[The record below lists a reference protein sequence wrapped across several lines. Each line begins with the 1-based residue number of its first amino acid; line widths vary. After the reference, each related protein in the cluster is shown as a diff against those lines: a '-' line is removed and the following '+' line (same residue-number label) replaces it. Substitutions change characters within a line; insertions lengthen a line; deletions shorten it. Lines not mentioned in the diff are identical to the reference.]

1 MTTKSGG
8 GGRVTMPIK
17 VAVDQGANLKA
28 LRELQRRGLVTLHQA
43 NELEQTWPGHVIQQ
57 KKGFMLDHSK
67 LDGPDE
73 LADEK
78 VHEVE
83 KIVGSDKRADIAHI
97 YAAYLNECEYF
108 VTENPD
114 DFINDGRREALE
126 SLLGIKV
133 RRTNELGQEIAK
145 A

>member
-1 MTTKSGG
+1 MS
-8 GGRVTMPIK
+8 IK
-17 VAVDQGANLKA
+17 VGIDQGANLKA
-28 LRELQRRGLVTLHQA
+28 LRQLQLRGLLTLHQA
-43 NELEQTWPGHVIQQ
+43 NELEQTWPRDVIQQ
-57 KKGFMLDHSK
+57 KKGFMLDHST

-73 LADEK
+73 IADEK
-78 VHEVE
+78 
-83 KIVGSDKRADIAHI
+83 IVREIERIIGLENRKDIGHI
-97 YAAYLNECEYF
+97 YAAYLNKCEYF

-133 RRTNELGQEIAK
+133 RRTDELVQEIAK

>member
-1 MTTKSGG
+1 
-8 GGRVTMPIK
+8 MPIK

-43 NELEQTWPGHVIQQ
+43 NELEQSWRGVIQQ

-73 LADEK
+73 LGD
-78 VHEVE
+78 E
-83 KIVGSDKRADIAHI
+83 KIVREIERIIGLENRKDIGHI
-97 YAAYLNECEYF
+97 YAAYLNECEFF

-114 DFINDGRREALE
+114 DFIRDGRKEQLE
-126 SLLGIKV
+126 DLLGVKV
-133 RRTNELGQEIAK
+133 RRTTELVQEIAK
-145 A
+145 S

>member
-1 MTTKSGG
+1 MS
-8 GGRVTMPIK
+8 IK
-17 VAVDQGANLKA
+17 VGIDQGANLKA
-28 LRELQRRGLVTLHQA
+28 LRQLQRRGLVTLHQA
-43 NELEQTWPGHVIQQ
+43 NELEQTWPRDVIQQ

-97 YAAYLNECEYF
+97 YACYINSCEYF
-108 VTENPD
+108 VTED
-114 DFINDGRREALE
+114 ADAFINDGRREALE

-133 RRTNELGQEIAK
+133 RRTNELVQEIAK